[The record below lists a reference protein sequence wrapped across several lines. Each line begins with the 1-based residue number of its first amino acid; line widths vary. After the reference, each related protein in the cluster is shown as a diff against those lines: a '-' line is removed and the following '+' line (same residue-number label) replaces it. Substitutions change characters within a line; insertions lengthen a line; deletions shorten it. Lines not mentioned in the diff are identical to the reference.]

1 MYYGTQFAFNIFSTC
16 ISYETWNERQRTDN
30 KQHKKR
36 KKSKKYNEKGSRW
49 IMVIL
54 GLLLNKTS

>member
-1 MYYGTQFAFNIFSTC
+1 MNAKEQTINNT
-16 ISYETWNERQRTDN
+16 
-30 KQHKKR
+30 KKS

-54 GLLLNKTS
+54 GLLLNKTF